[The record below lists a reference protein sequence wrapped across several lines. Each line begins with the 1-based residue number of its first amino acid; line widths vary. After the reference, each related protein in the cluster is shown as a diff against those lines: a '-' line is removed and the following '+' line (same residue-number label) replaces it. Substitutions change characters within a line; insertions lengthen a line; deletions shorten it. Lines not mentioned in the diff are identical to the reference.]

1 MRALAAP
8 VLLTRPACCPCC
20 PSTPQEP
27 RRVGGPLP
35 LMHAN
40 APIHLRVVVDRSCV
54 EVYTGTGEV
63 SLPGNTW
70 RL

>member
-1 MRALAAP
+1 M
-8 VLLTRPACCPCC
+8 
-20 PSTPQEP
+20 
-27 RRVGGPLP
+27 GGPLP

-63 SLPGNTW
+63 RCRG
-70 RL
+70 